1 MLQAHYPHVQI
12 DKLWV
17 YRLLFVCLLVWLRIS
32 PLRIKLEVSN
42 FARRFM
48 GVQGREFPVF
58 VNFPPQ
64 KPQIGRIGQRMK
76 DDDCT
81 SYRVVFTM
89 LAASIGNP
97 SVTV

>member
-1 MLQAHYPHVQI
+1 
-12 DKLWV
+12 
-17 YRLLFVCLLVWLRIS
+17 
-32 PLRIKLEVSN
+32 
-42 FARRFM
+42 M